1 MDAHDPFQEQEL
13 EAAFLETK
21 RDLAAGQYVSESVAN
36 HIRRITD
43 EI

>member
-13 EAAFLETK
+13 EVALLETK
-21 RDLAAGQYVSESVAN
+21 RELAAGQYVSESVAD
-36 HIRRITD
+36 HIRRILD